1 MNKANFLKT
10 VLLLWGLIVGI
21 GNVSAAEDYDYEW
34 VKVTDLSQVESGE
47 IVLLVDV
54 DKSIALP
61 YNSNNVGASVTIS
74 EDGTIADNV
83 SDKLKWK
90 MTKGESDQFT
100 FTSTGDEYQVPLY
113 GYSNGELSVG
123 KNSNYSGDYTTNF
136 IFEEYGENG
145 GLLGCFFNSYI
156 TLKENAG
163 AYRAV
168 LNDTG
173 SKITLYKRAIKNY
186 VKWKRIDSD
195 KVNLEEDA
203 VIVVVDLESGRALS
217 NDKADKDPD
226 AVAVTLNDDNDRI
239 LGEVPEKVQW
249 ISNIT
254 KGKGITLKT
263 KDEEGDKYLYADTE
277 NKGLKVGEPTG
288 DNQYFS
294 CGCTNNIYF
303 SLWTSIESA
312 TYLLGVEE
320 SMFSNT
326 WKLIKQAEGEDDID
340 LAFFKKVVDPQKVVT
355 IELAENYFGYYGE
368 DNNMLNLNATCIG
381 AELSEIQWGTSDKNV
396 ATVANGIVTYK
407 GEGTVVI
414 TASVTDNDYHDKA
427 SAQCTVRIENV
438 NSDAPGSVNNPLTV
452 AQAKVLA
459 EKGKVTVNGAEVKWK
474 AGFNYHIKGKV
485 SKVNSGML
493 AMFGD
498 MDFGSMGGD
507 DSGMNFDDMMDDMD
521 FDMDS
526 MDDMGFDMSSLG
538 FDMSALFG
546 NSDGLTYYI
555 SDDGTK
561 DNQLKVL
568 NGYDSMRY
576 LNGEAVFEKDL
587 DLSPGDDVVVCGPLV
602 KSKDENMLSSL
613 MGGGDEE
620 ETWKVGEINYQTY
633 QKKYLEVEDKEVY
646 VNNSLPLSDLYK
658 INEGITCV
666 RMEDPTI
673 KSSDEEIAK
682 WDEEN
687 KVLTGVQVGTAKITV
702 KIKVILQEKVEGTE
716 GSEGT
721 KEKSYTMKRKF
732 KLNVL
737 TRDVEPAGKYAGDYV
752 LTTKTSDLDDGTRL
766 VLVGTRVKDDKETD
780 YIMGENNSMMGGGKS
795 GSKIEIKGDKTA
807 IPCEDVPDGTLE
819 VVLEKAGDFWYLN
832 VGKDENGDNL
842 YLYASEKIKEESSS
856 NENENTSGFN
866 FDEMMEMFN
875 PSSGLKVGTKAG
887 TVNPENASVDSLK
900 ATITI
905 SGDIAT
911 IKFPTAQNNN
921 MIMLSSAFDMESM
934 MTMFGGEGEGG
945 GEQGGTSTGTG
956 SFDMGSFDMFMAS
969 FNTKKEGDEKSF
981 MPRIYRYVPD
991 KEFDISIGG
1000 SYWSTIVTYND
1011 VTVPSD
1017 LEAYVVTKVKD
1028 VNDEKTAIL
1037 QYVTDLKGG
1046 HPYLLHSERS
1056 GDFTLTLAESAVDAP
1071 EKNLLEVSDAETGD
1085 GVFVLAKK
1093 NGVVAFYEWTGGLL
1107 GSGRVYL
1114 PAESGAS
1121 LARILIDFYV
1131 EPAGIATGITD
1142 VKQSSDMKAYDLQ
1155 GRRVSVTKGQ
1165 VTKGL
1170 YIVNGKK
1177 VVVK

>member
-100 FTSTGDEYQVPLY
+100 FTSSGDEYQAPLY

-156 TLKENAG
+156 TWKENAG

-239 LGEVPEKVQW
+239 SGEVPEKVQW

-254 KGKGITLKT
+254 KGKGATFKT
-263 KDEEGDKYLYADTE
+263 KDGNYLYADTE

-294 CGCTNNIYF
+294 YGCTNNIYF
-303 SLWTSIESA
+303 SLWTSIGSDA
-312 TYLLGVEE
+312 YLLGVEE

-326 WKLIKQAEGEDDID
+326 WKLIKPAEGEDID

-355 IELAENYFGYYGE
+355 INLAENYYGYYGE
-368 DNNMLNLNATCIG
+368 DNNKLNLNATCTG

-414 TASVTDNDYHDKA
+414 TATVPETTSHDKA

-438 NSDAPGSVNNPLTV
+438 DSDAPGSVNNPLTV

-732 KLNVL
+732 KLDVL

-1121 LARILIDFYV
+1121 LARILIDFFE

>member
-90 MTKGESDQFT
+90 ITKGESDQFT
-100 FTSTGDEYQVPLY
+100 FTSSGDEYQAPLY

-156 TLKENAG
+156 TWKENAG

-239 LGEVPEKVQW
+239 SGEVPEKVQW

-254 KGKGITLKT
+254 KGKGATFKT
-263 KDEEGDKYLYADTE
+263 KDGNYLYADTE

-294 CGCTNNIYF
+294 YGCTNNIYF
-303 SLWTSIESA
+303 SLWTSIESDS
-312 TYLLGVEE
+312 YQLGVEE

-326 WKLIKQAEGEDDID
+326 WKLIKPAEGEDID

-355 IELAENYFGYYGE
+355 INLAENYYGYYGE
-368 DNNMLNLNATCIG
+368 DNNKLNLNATCTG

-414 TASVTDNDYHDKA
+414 TATVPETTSHDKA

-438 NSDAPGSVNNPLTV
+438 DSDAPGSVNNPLTV

-555 SDDGTK
+555 SDDVTK

-721 KEKSYTMKRKF
+721 KEKSYTC
-732 KLNVL
+732 LL
-737 TRDVEPAGKYAGDYV
+737 YTSPSPRDRG
-752 LTTKTSDLDDGTRL
+752 
-766 VLVGTRVKDDKETD
+766 
-780 YIMGENNSMMGGGKS
+780 
-795 GSKIEIKGDKTA
+795 
-807 IPCEDVPDGTLE
+807 
-819 VVLEKAGDFWYLN
+819 
-832 VGKDENGDNL
+832 
-842 YLYASEKIKEESSS
+842 
-856 NENENTSGFN
+856 
-866 FDEMMEMFN
+866 
-875 PSSGLKVGTKAG
+875 
-887 TVNPENASVDSLK
+887 
-900 ATITI
+900 
-905 SGDIAT
+905 
-911 IKFPTAQNNN
+911 
-921 MIMLSSAFDMESM
+921 
-934 MTMFGGEGEGG
+934 
-945 GEQGGTSTGTG
+945 
-956 SFDMGSFDMFMAS
+956 
-969 FNTKKEGDEKSF
+969 
-981 MPRIYRYVPD
+981 
-991 KEFDISIGG
+991 
-1000 SYWSTIVTYND
+1000 
-1011 VTVPSD
+1011 
-1017 LEAYVVTKVKD
+1017 
-1028 VNDEKTAIL
+1028 
-1037 QYVTDLKGG
+1037 
-1046 HPYLLHSERS
+1046 
-1056 GDFTLTLAESAVDAP
+1056 
-1071 EKNLLEVSDAETGD
+1071 
-1085 GVFVLAKK
+1085 
-1093 NGVVAFYEWTGGLL
+1093 
-1107 GSGRVYL
+1107 
-1114 PAESGAS
+1114 
-1121 LARILIDFYV
+1121 
-1131 EPAGIATGITD
+1131 
-1142 VKQSSDMKAYDLQ
+1142 
-1155 GRRVSVTKGQ
+1155 
-1165 VTKGL
+1165 
-1170 YIVNGKK
+1170 
-1177 VVVK
+1177 

>member
-21 GNVSAAEDYDYEW
+21 GNLSAAEDYDYEW

-90 MTKGESDQFT
+90 LTKDEYGQFT

-136 IFEEYGENG
+136 KFEEYGENG

-156 TLKENAG
+156 TWKENAG

-249 ISNIT
+249 IYNRT
-254 KGKGITLKT
+254 QGKGATFKT
-263 KDEEGDKYLYADTE
+263 KDGNYLYADTE

-288 DNQYFS
+288 DNQYFIY
-294 CGCTNNIYF
+294 GCTNNIYF

-414 TASVTDNDYHDKA
+414 TATVPETTSHDKA

-438 NSDAPGSVNNPLTV
+438 DSDAPGSVNNPLTV
-452 AQAKVLA
+452 AQAKELA
-459 EKGKVTVNGAEVKWK
+459 EKGTIKVNGAEVKWK

-1085 GVFVLAKK
+1085 GVYVLAKQD
-1093 NGVVAFYEWTGGLL
+1093 GVAAFYVWEGGLL

-1121 LARILIDFYV
+1121 LARILIDFFE

>member
-90 MTKGESDQFT
+90 LTKDEYGQFT

-136 IFEEYGENG
+136 KFEEYGENG

-156 TLKENAG
+156 TWKENAG

-249 ISNIT
+249 IYNRT
-254 KGKGITLKT
+254 QGKGATFKT
-263 KDEEGDKYLYADTE
+263 KDGNYLYADTE

-288 DNQYFS
+288 DNQSFNY
-294 CGCTNNIYF
+294 GCTNDIYF
-303 SLWTSIESA
+303 SLWTKIESDS
-312 TYLLGVEE
+312 YQLGVEE

-326 WKLIKQAEGEDDID
+326 WKLIKPAEGEDID
-340 LAFFKKVVDPQKVVT
+340 LAFFKKVVDPQRVVT
-355 IELAENYFGYYGE
+355 INLAENYFGYYGE
-368 DNNMLNLNATCIG
+368 DNNKLNLNATCTG

-396 ATVANGIVTYK
+396 AIVANGIVTYK

-414 TASVTDNDYHDKA
+414 TATVPETTSHDKA

-438 NSDAPGSVNNPLTV
+438 DSDSPGSVNNPLTV
-452 AQAKVLA
+452 AQAKELT
-459 EKGKVTVNGAEVKWK
+459 EKGTIKVNGAEVKLK

-526 MDDMGFDMSSLG
+526 MDEMGFDMSSLG

-546 NSDGLTYYI
+546 NSDGLTYFI

-633 QKKYLEVEDKEVY
+633 QKMYLEVEDKEVY

-752 LTTKTSDLDDGTRL
+752 LTTDEDEDELEDGTRL
-766 VLVGTRVKDDKETD
+766 VLVGTRVKDDNKTD

-795 GSKIEIKGDKTA
+795 GSKITINGDK
-807 IPCEDVPDGTLE
+807 IPCEDVPSGTVE

-1028 VNDEKTAIL
+1028 VNKEKTAIL
-1037 QYVTDLKGG
+1037 QDVTDLKGG